1 MFSGPHI
8 TTWMRNELL
17 KETYQSVASWEGTP
31 GTFLTKTFSFIK
43 AHNAILLVVKGNL
56 GFYSTSTDNI
66 IFNITGQCD
75 TADRV
80 RRNAH
85 LNHNKDYNQHM
96 TAGLLKHCKLP
107 KVITSYLKEEWKKR
121 LASDWLN
128 INFFC
133 GMKVKADIIDNKLE
147 SWKIHM
153 ISWGTKVIVSILF
166 SEYDR
171 RITSIDSKGNCS
183 LEKVALVELKKNCS
197 IFDSVLKIISIM

>member
-1 MFSGPHI
+1 M
-8 TTWMRNELL
+8 
-17 KETYQSVASWEGTP
+17 
-31 GTFLTKTFSFIK
+31 
-43 AHNAILLVVKGNL
+43 
-56 GFYSTSTDNI
+56 
-66 IFNITGQCD
+66 
-75 TADRV
+75 

-85 LNHNKDYNQHM
+85 LNYNKDYNQHM

-128 INFFC
+128 INFLC
-133 GMKVKADIIDNKLE
+133 GMKVKADIIDDKLE

-153 ISWGTKVIVSILF
+153 ISCGTKVIVSILF
-166 SEYDR
+166 SKYDR

-197 IFDSVLKIISIM
+197 IFDSVLKVISIM